1 MKRGSIRQLIETFE
15 RAFEQLH
22 TAISPRELES
32 LAVTVHRV
40 MSGPARN
47 FHTPQHVSDLLDP
60 DDPIQSLAA
69 PFHDIVY
76 YQVDRG
82 FSPELHGIICP
93 YIREQEEE
101 IYIRAEVD
109 AEDRSLALL
118 LRVFDFE
125 AGQKLSLAAGLNE
138 FLSALVVI
146 KKLEGI
152 VEETDLLQIAA
163 CIEATIPFSGQD
175 ERGQGHFELLEE
187 RLGAASQA
195 LHLSMTDE
203 DVENAVKRA
212 VIFANKDVASFAEQ
226 DVGRFLGD
234 TWQLLPEMNIALRLG
249 GVYSIKEYR
258 QALQK
263 MEAFLSALNPD
274 NIFHCYKG
282 VPPPGEFQSLVD
294 SAHYNVGVACEYMG
308 VKLLTAAILESLAD
322 LTGGD
327 APQSLFMG
335 EIHTEGQ
342 DERRLEDFLPAV
354 PDLADRSSVVLTLL
368 EQGRASESS
377 FDMKQAPL
385 SLFLYKSIGPA
396 QIRLLLDEA
405 KAMFGGQ
412 LSARG
417 FMDKLDCLVVRAVAG
432 ACAEMVPTRR
442 QALLPLC

>member
-1 MKRGSIRQLIETFE
+1 MKRGTIRHLIETFE

-22 TAISPRELES
+22 IAISPYDLES

-82 FSPELHGIICP
+82 FSPELRGIICP
-93 YIREQEEE
+93 YIHENEEE
-101 IYIRAEVD
+101 IFIKTGVD
-109 AEDRSLALL
+109 AGDRSLALL

-125 AGQKLSLAAGLNE
+125 AGQKLSLPAGLNE
-138 FLSALVVI
+138 FLSALVVT

-152 VEETDLLQIAA
+152 VGERDLLQIAA
-163 CIEATIPFSGQD
+163 CIEATIPFSGHD
-175 ERGQGHFELLEE
+175 EQGRGHFEILAE
-187 RLGAASQA
+187 RLSAASRA
-195 LHLSMTDE
+195 LHLSMTGE
-203 DVENAVKRA
+203 DVEDAVKRA
-212 VIFANKDVASFAEQ
+212 VIFANKDVASFAER

-234 TWQLLPEMNIALRLG
+234 TWKLLPEMNIALRLG

-258 QALQK
+258 HALQK
-263 MEAFLSALNPD
+263 METFLSALNPD

-282 VPPPGEFQSLVD
+282 VPSPGEFQSLVD
-294 SAHYNVGVACEYMG
+294 LAHSNIGVACEYLG
-308 VKLLTAAILESLAD
+308 AKLLTAAILESLAD

-335 EIHTEGQ
+335 EIHLEGQ
-342 DERRLEDFLPAV
+342 DEKRLEDYLPAV
-354 PDLADRSSVVLTLL
+354 PNLADHSSVVFKLL

-385 SLFLYKSIGPA
+385 SLFLYKSAGPA
-396 QIRLLLDEA
+396 QIKLLLDEA

-412 LSARG
+412 LSARE
-417 FMDKLDCLVVRAVAG
+417 FLDKLDCSLVRAVAG
-432 ACAEMVPTRR
+432 ACAAMVPTRR
-442 QALLPLC
+442 QALLQLC